1 MMLPVFVSVIEVRP
15 LGCCELDP
23 VEFNGACVRVYI
35 PAANES
41 EARSALDD
49 ALRAYHFELIE
60 MDFIV
65 QENLVE
71 WENPHDALAN
81 ESIAGARESKGMV
94 FSDFRAWGHDD
105 PDADQGIASFS

>member
-1 MMLPVFVSVIEVRP
+1 MMMPVFVSVIEVRP
-15 LGCCELDP
+15 LEGCELDP

-35 PAANES
+35 PATNES

-49 ALRAYHFELIE
+49 ALRAHHFELIE

-65 QENLVE
+65 QENLVD
-71 WENPHDALAN
+71 WENPRDALAN
-81 ESIAGARESKGMV
+81 ECMEEVRKSNAVV

-105 PDADQGIASFS
+105 PDADQRIASFS

>member
-1 MMLPVFVSVIEVRP
+1 MMVPVFVSVIEVRP
-15 LGCCELDP
+15 LEGCELDP

-35 PAANES
+35 AAANES
-41 EARSALDD
+41 EARSTLDD
-49 ALRAYHFELIE
+49 ALREHHFELMG

-105 PDADQGIASFS
+105 PDADQGIASS